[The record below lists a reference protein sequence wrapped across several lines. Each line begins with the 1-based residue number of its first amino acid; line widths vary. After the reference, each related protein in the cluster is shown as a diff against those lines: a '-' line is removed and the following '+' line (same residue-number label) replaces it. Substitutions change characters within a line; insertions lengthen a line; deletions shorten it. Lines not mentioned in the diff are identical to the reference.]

1 MSTQS
6 TRLSDLLTSHR
17 LRLGTGI
24 AGFALTL
31 LSAAVS
37 AQSLPPSWTQS
48 WLAPTTLGGSYPIA
62 TAATPDAGFI
72 QLNVGYE
79 SASDTHP
86 VGVVHYNANGQLRWS
101 SFAANFNADF
111 RIHPAIAVGSNGS
124 ASIVFRNKLSFSQSE
139 LVIRSYNLSSGQLRW
154 EKRVPELDSFNTS
167 KYAVQMQANNEIAVL
182 RQEQGDVTL
191 TRVSDIGTQL
201 ADIRVLTP
209 GRDDLSEHS
218 AVAPATGGIAFAFVT
233 EIQNGESVVH
243 LVKYGANGILEF
255 DRTDSGGTNPC
266 VRFPASLR
274 LDGSGNLLLGR
285 GTLASVVNNIG
296 TLGYRLQ
303 KRSASGQ
310 LIWTRNE
317 VDFPANDF
325 AVNANG
331 EIALV
336 RTDFD
341 QINVAKISANGIAL
355 WTRQYHGDQG
365 YATSTDAALSIGAT
379 GDVRITSF
387 NKQDWPGNDVAHV
400 VEWRNQGALCTET
413 LLQTGAMPLV
423 YPQQFIEQN
432 EAWAV
437 TGMHQN
443 NPSAP
448 STASIFR
455 FPNARACTSEKFMDE
470 SFEAVEQPAP
480 APDFAAH

>member
-6 TRLSDLLTSHR
+6 TRLSALQSCHT

-48 WLAPTTLGGSYPIA
+48 WLAPTTLGASSPVA

-72 QLNVGYE
+72 QLNHGYE
-79 SASDTHP
+79 AASNTR
-86 VGVVHYNANGQLRWS
+86 VIGLVQYNANGQLRWS
-101 SFAANFNADF
+101 SVSTNFNADPN
-111 RIHPAIAVGSNGS
+111 IYPAIAVGSNGS

-139 LVIRSYNLSSGQLRW
+139 LVIRSYELSSGQLRW
-154 EKRVPELDSFNTS
+154 EKRVPELDSFSAS
-167 KYAVQMQANNEIAVL
+167 KYGVQMQANNEIAVL

-191 TRVSDIGTQL
+191 TRISDTGAQH

-209 GRDDLSEHS
+209 GRDELSDIS

-233 EIQNGESVVH
+233 EIQNGESVIH
-243 LVKYGANGILEF
+243 LVKYGANGVLEF
-255 DRTDSGGTNPC
+255 DQTDSGGTTPC
-266 VRFPASLR
+266 VSFPVRLR
-274 LDGSGNLLLGR
+274 QDGSGNFLLGR
-285 GTLASVVNNIG
+285 GTLASLVNNVG

-303 KRSASGQ
+303 KRAANGQ
-310 LIWTRNE
+310 VLWTRNE

-331 EIALV
+331 EIAIV
-336 RTDFD
+336 HNISA
-341 QINVAKISANGIAL
+341 QINVAKISADGMAL

-365 YATSTDAALSIGAT
+365 FASSTNAALTIGAT

-387 NKQDWPGNDVAHV
+387 NKPAWPDNNIAHA
-400 VEWRNQGALCTET
+400 VEWRNEGALCTET
-413 LLQTGAMPLV
+413 LLQTGSMPLV

-437 TGMHQN
+437 TGMHQS

-455 FPNARACTSEKFMDE
+455 FPNARPCTAEKLMGE
-470 SFEAVEQPAP
+470 SFEAVEQPVP
-480 APDFAAH
+480 APDVVAH